1 MHVDIQFLPFSPD
14 PSTLSRRTIV
24 VIDILRATSVII
36 HAISQGALE
45 IIPVATVEEAFQMAR
60 NFPQGTTLLGGERG
74 SQKIKGFDLGNSP
87 REYIAEK
94 VKGKRVI
101 LTTTNGTKAFHSVS
115 SGRGVIAGS
124 FFNIGATAKWC
135 LDLNRDILL
144 FPSGDGGSF
153 SLEDTVCGGMLIDQ
167 VTKTVKKPIALTDA
181 AQSAHILYQRFE
193 DNLVKAFRVSSH
205 GKDLVAKGFED
216 DLAYCAQID
225 ITDIVPTFRDGVI
238 RSSFAP
244 SLSPQR
250 LCRNREQRGR
260 GSQVPKL

>member
-1 MHVDIQFLPFSPD
+1 MHIDIQFLPFSPD

-36 HAISQGALE
+36 QAISQGALE

-94 VKGKRVI
+94 VKGKRLI

-115 SGRGVIAGS
+115 SGREVMAGS
-124 FFNIGATAKWC
+124 FFNIGAIGGRC
-135 LDLNRDILL
+135 LDLSQDLL
-144 FPSGDGGSF
+144 IFPSGDEGRF
-153 SLEDTVCGGMLIDQ
+153 SLEDTVCGGMLIDRILNKGNGL
-167 VTKTVKKPIALTDA
+167 VTLTDA
-181 AQSAHILYQRFE
+181 SQSALILYQRFKE
-193 DNLVKAFRVSSH
+193 NLVEAFRLSTH
-205 GKDLVAKGFED
+205 GRDLIERGFEE
-216 DLAYCAQID
+216 DLAYCAQVD

-238 RSSFAP
+238 RS
-244 SLSPQR
+244 R
-250 LCRNREQRGR
+250 
-260 GSQVPKL
+260 

>member
-1 MHVDIQFLPFSPD
+1 MHIDIQFLPFSPD

-24 VIDILRATSVII
+24 VIDVLRATSVII
-36 HAISQGALE
+36 QALSQGAME
-45 IIPVATVEEAFQMAR
+45 VIPVSTVEEAFQMAK

-74 SQKIKGFDLGNSP
+74 SKKIGGFDLGNSP

-115 SGRGVIAGS
+115 SGKEIMAGS
-124 FFNIGATAKWC
+124 FFNIGATARQC

-144 FPSGDGGSF
+144 FPSGDGGRF
-153 SLEDTVCGGMLIDQ
+153 SLEDAVCGGMLIDQ
-167 VTKTVKKPIALTDA
+167 VIKPMKKSIDLTDT
-181 AQSAHILYQRFE
+181 AQSALILYQRFE
-193 DNLVKAFRVSSH
+193 NNLIEAFRVSCH

-238 RSSFAP
+238 
-244 SLSPQR
+244 
-250 LCRNREQRGR
+250 
-260 GSQVPKL
+260 KIH

>member
-1 MHVDIQFLPFSPD
+1 MHIDIQFLPFSPD
-14 PSTLSRRTIV
+14 PSTLSCRTIV

-36 HAISQGALE
+36 QALSQGAME
-45 IIPVATVEEAFQMAR
+45 VVPASTVEEAFQMAK
-60 NFPQGTTLLGGERG
+60 NFPEGTTLLGGERG
-74 SQKIKGFDLGNSP
+74 SKKIEGFDLGNSP

-115 SGRGVIAGS
+115 SGREVIAGS

-167 VTKTVKKPIALTDA
+167 VTKTVKKSIDLTDA
-181 AQSAHILYQRFE
+181 AQSALILYERFE
-193 DNLVKAFRVSSH
+193 NNLIEVFRVSCH

-216 DLAYCAQID
+216 DLTYCAQID

-238 RSSFAP
+238 RA
-244 SLSPQR
+244 R
-250 LCRNREQRGR
+250 
-260 GSQVPKL
+260 

>member
-1 MHVDIQFLPFSPD
+1 MHIDIQFLPFSPD

-24 VIDILRATSVII
+24 VIDVLRATSVIV

-45 IIPVATVEEAFQMAR
+45 IIPVSTVEEAFQMAK
-60 NFPQGTTLLGGERG
+60 NFPPGTTLLGGERG
-74 SQKIKGFDLGNSP
+74 SKKIEGFDLGNSP

-101 LTTTNGTKAFHSVS
+101 LTTTNGTKAFHLVA
-115 SGRGVIAGS
+115 SGQEIMVAS
-124 FFNIGATAKWC
+124 FLNTGATARRC
-135 LDLNRDILL
+135 LDLSRDILL
-144 FPSGDGGSF
+144 FPSGDGGRF
-153 SLEDTVCGGMLIDQ
+153 SLEDTICGGMLIDQ
-167 VTKTVKKPIALTDA
+167 VIRIGGKSVALTDA

-193 DNLVKAFRVSSH
+193 NNLIEAFHVSCH

-238 RSSFAP
+238 RAH
-244 SLSPQR
+244 
-250 LCRNREQRGR
+250 
-260 GSQVPKL
+260 